1 MTIFLLKLDYYIY
14 LNGIKTILKMIFGVL
29 ILSLIL
35 LLVKNLYKKIG
46 LAEKE
51 KTEITK
57 ISKDQAVEI
66 AKLKIQL
73 LDQLQVIKEK
83 NNNYQELQLLQT
95 KIKVDAKNEILLNDN
110 DNIEV
115 LKNFNLAQKENWQD
129 FKKTFTTIYPNF
141 ENNIN
146 SKISSISSAE
156 SRLLMLHKL
165 GLSSK
170 EISNMLLISP
180 NGVKKAKYRLY
191 KKIGI
196 NKVQELDN
204 FVDKLL

>member
-1 MTIFLLKLDYYIY
+1 
-14 LNGIKTILKMIFGVL
+14 MIFGVL